1 MTRPMRW
8 LVLAILVA
16 PAVTYGV
23 YRLGKGLGFFD
34 PPWNREH
41 EYRRTIVVALF
52 AFLLFLPIFLFGWA
66 AAWPRVWATF
76 GVVNGFAL
84 LVFVGLGGS
93 AAWKLWKLR
102 HPPAAAPPAA
112 LETAAAEPNPES
124 PAEKPLV

>member
-8 LVLAILVA
+8 LVLATLAA
-16 PAVTYGV
+16 PALTYGI
-23 YRLGKGLGFFD
+23 YRIGKGLGFFD

-66 AAWPRVWATF
+66 AAWPRVWALF
-76 GVVNGFAL
+76 GVINGLALVVFA
-84 LVFVGLGGS
+84 GLGGT

-102 HPPAAAPPAA
+102 HPQALSAPAAEAAAPAD
-112 LETAAAEPNPES
+112 S
-124 PAEKPLV
+124 PSDEPLV